1 MMLNPAIGKLINNYK
16 NRYELVLDIAKRA
29 RKISEKAEKEQEIII
44 EKPVTLAM
52 NQLAKEKELL

>member
-1 MMLNPAIGKLINNYK
+1 MLNPAIGKLINNYK

-29 RKISEKAEKEQEIII
+29 RKISEKAEKDEEIII

-52 NQLAKEKELL
+52 NQLAKEKQLL

>member
-1 MMLNPAIGKLINNYK
+1 MLNPAIGKLINNYK

-29 RKISEKAEKEQEIII
+29 RRISEKAEQEQEIII

-52 NQLAKEKELL
+52 NQLAKEKDLL